1 MAFLILKFNQKE
13 IEMTEQIVPQR
24 SAAEIEA
31 LVQAFEA
38 GTLPT
43 SAFNHYAHMTVA
55 VWYLTH
61 LPYTEAVAAMKGS
74 IKHYA
79 DAHGHGGLYHE
90 TITLFWM
97 KVLAHYLASV
107 GEGVEL
113 PELVYGALV
122 RLGRKDLMLAHYSR
136 ELLFSAEARREWV
149 EPDVRPFEFETA

>member
-1 MAFLILKFNQKE
+1 MSDYG
-13 IEMTEQIVPQR
+13 VPQQ

-55 VWYLTH
+55 MWYLVR
-61 LPYTEAVAAMKGS
+61 LPYVEAVEAMKGS

-79 DAHGHGGLYHE
+79 EAHGHGGLYHE

-97 KVLAHYLASV
+97 KVLAHYVASQ
-107 GEGVEL
+107 GEGLAL

-122 RLGRKDLMLAHYSR
+122 KLGRKDLMLQHYSR
-136 ELLFSAEARREWV
+136 ELLFSAGARAAWV
-149 EPDVRPFEFETA
+149 EPDVRPFAFEVA